1 MDVTIT
7 WQKKNTI
14 YRSDPLTFKCQSD
27 GVLTPT
33 LTWYQPARNEIFRV
47 TNKEI
52 TVQVGV
58 NNNSNCSN
66 CKYIAEYGPTPS
78 DEDSENKS
86 NN

>member
-1 MDVTIT
+1 MVFLHWHSPGTNLI
-7 WQKKNTI
+7 
-14 YRSDPLTFKCQSD
+14 
-27 GVLTPT
+27 
-33 LTWYQPARNEIFRV
+33 EIKYWV

-66 CKYIAEYGPTPS
+66 CRCIAENGPTPS

-86 NN
+86 DN